1 MTSNGIHL
9 DLEVGDVFFP
19 LFSVSTPTSI
29 VVYRWKRRFRSPP
42 LQEHEEVVS
51 SVIEIATN
59 SGQALKFKK
68 SVQVFLCHSA
78 PDLAGYETVVKKLV
92 DTKNNVWEDVDVTKD
107 LQYQSGAFYLNV
119 TPSPIH
125 LYSNKTF
132 LELATVDCKL

>member
-1 MTSNGIHL
+1 M
-9 DLEVGDVFFP
+9 FP
-19 LFSVSTPTSI
+19 PFSVSTPTSI
-29 VVYRWKRRFRSPP
+29 VVYRWKRGARSPP
-42 LQEHEEVVS
+42 LQDHEEVVS

-59 SGQALKFKK
+59 GGQALKFNN

-78 PDLAGYETVVKKLV
+78 PDLAGYEIVIKKLV

-107 LQYQSGAFYLNV
+107 LQNQSGAFYLNI

-125 LYSNKTF
+125 LYSNKHF

>member
-19 LFSVSTPTSI
+19 PFSVSTPTSI
-29 VVYRWKRRFRSPP
+29 MVYRWKRGARSPP

-59 SGQALKFKK
+59 NNQALEFNN

-78 PDLAGYETVVKKLV
+78 PDLAGYEIVIKKLV
-92 DTKNNVWEDVDVTKD
+92 DAKNNVWEDVDVTKD
-107 LQYQSGAFYLNV
+107 LQNQSGAFYVDITL
-119 TPSPIH
+119 PPIH
-125 LYSNKTF
+125 LYSNKHFFEST
-132 LELATVDCKL
+132 TVDCKL